1 MLLGGIFML
10 ANVAQASL
18 EDWTTGLRTDKCSDG
33 DCFKLVFWEGGKI
46 VELEILGKDIASN
59 GQREILRELYTDGD
73 RNGGFL
79 VIRGWT
85 SGLTPVAN
93 SYDWY
98 MVKYDQKS
106 IMSDAF
112 GFGPRCEK
120 DCGLKEPKALHVKHY
135 SGANGDFLVVVE
147 DGLADN
153 GERSF
158 RIALYKFQPG
168 GVSLFKDGVVQPST
182 VKKTTYNRAI
192 EFFKVRRFDEPG
204 YAPQDMSVWPARYYD
219 KMVEGRVDSSL
230 EGERIVVRFSSN
242 DGSISGFRMSTP
254 ILSGQSQESES
265 DEEAK
270 PQPAK
275 EPASSSSVYKLA
287 DGSYVVPADAALAKG
302 RIITPSGYIYKV
314 TGKKDG
320 RLQLKLSKRIAP
332 SLVGLAQKR
341 NILLV
346 RKK

>member
-1 MLLGGIFML
+1 M
-10 ANVAQASL
+10 AS
-18 EDWTTGLRTDKCSDG
+18 
-33 DCFKLVFWEGGKI
+33 
-46 VELEILGKDIASN
+46 
-59 GQREILRELYTDGD
+59 
-73 RNGGFL
+73 
-79 VIRGWT
+79 
-85 SGLTPVAN
+85 

-98 MVKYDQKS
+98 IVKYDQKS
-106 IMSDAF
+106 IMSDAL
-112 GFGPRCEK
+112 GLSPRCER
-120 DCGLKEPKALHVKHY
+120 DCGLKEPKVLHIKHY
-135 SGANGDFLVVVE
+135 AAASGDFLVVVE
-147 DGLADN
+147 DGLDDN

-168 GVSLFKDGVVQPST
+168 ASLFKDGLVQPST
-182 VKKTTYNRAI
+182 VKKTTYSRAI
-192 EFFKVRRFDEPG
+192 EFMKIRRFDKPG
-204 YAPQDMSVWPARYYD
+204 DAPRDISVWPARYYD
-219 KMVEGRVDSSL
+219 KMVQGRVDSAL

-314 TGKKDG
+314 TGKKEG

-332 SLVGLAQKR
+332 SLVGLAQRR